1 MQDIR
6 VFFGKYDVVQISKI
20 SAEESY
26 TPDWITKKYNAYRIN
41 ILDSEYLAIEV
52 EPGSNWRVVIKRIN
66 ALVAN
71 NYMPLVISKSLPNKI
86 QHVFVENRLD
96 YIVPGQKLFLPSM
109 GIMQQRLPKESLLE
123 PGKLTMLAQKI
134 ILSNLYKKE
143 CLYTVNQIAK
153 ENNVT
158 SMAVSKAFDEL
169 AMIEPDIIVRDGA
182 RRYILWEPA
191 KLREVYEKFMD
202 YMRSPVKRTILVPE
216 AAVSEFLLSGEY
228 ALEYYCMLGANKRY
242 RNYAINFREL
252 KLNPQLHY
260 SARQLSDTRLK
271 GEALAKLEVWS
282 YLIPFRVGEVNV
294 VDPLSLFIT
303 IEESQP
309 NILQEVRYEG
319 AKENIIDKILNQP
332 CDYSDIEQWQFEL

>member
-1 MQDIR
+1 
-6 VFFGKYDVVQISKI
+6 
-20 SAEESY
+20 
-26 TPDWITKKYNAYRIN
+26 
-41 ILDSEYLAIEV
+41 
-52 EPGSNWRVVIKRIN
+52 
-66 ALVAN
+66 
-71 NYMPLVISKSLPNKI
+71 
-86 QHVFVENRLD
+86 
-96 YIVPGQKLFLPSM
+96 
-109 GIMQQRLPKESLLE
+109 
-123 PGKLTMLAQKI
+123 
-134 ILSNLYKKE
+134 
-143 CLYTVNQIAK
+143 
-153 ENNVT
+153 
-158 SMAVSKAFDEL
+158 
-169 AMIEPDIIVRDGA
+169 MIEPDIIVRDGA

-202 YMRSPVKRTILVPE
+202 YMRSPVKRT
-216 AAVSEFLLSGEY
+216 LLSGEY